1 MASHTETYGGKR
13 SWLFET
19 ASYVIVN
26 FYHIVTKISTYYSFS
41 LFVQL
46 YQQSLKLGK
55 FASFRV
61 CSLCLNCTIIVILK
75 IADMSYNN
83 SFDHIFSPNLYYY
96 FEDHFLISDV
106 AINLIRRF
114 IMQQGIVIL
123 FCFSLSWSLHTL
135 LSKLVILHL
144 WLLNIV
150 MLTLLQIVW
159 VYFQVDF
166 FQFSLLPHY

>member
-41 LFVQL
+41 LFVKL

-83 SFDHIFSPNLYYY
+83 SFDHIFSPNLYT
-96 FEDHFLISDV
+96 FKDHFLISDV
-106 AINLIRRF
+106 TTNLICRF
-114 IMQQGIVIL
+114 VTQQCIAI
-123 FCFSLSWSLHTL
+123 FFYSSLSWSLHIL
-135 LSKLVILHL
+135 LNKLVIYICDH
-144 WLLNIV
+144 
-150 MLTLLQIVW
+150 
-159 VYFQVDF
+159 
-166 FQFSLLPHY
+166 

>member
-41 LFVQL
+41 LFVKL

-83 SFDHIFSPNLYYY
+83 SFVTFFLPTFIIFLRII
-96 FEDHFLISDV
+96 FLISDV

-114 IMQQGIVIL
+114 IMQQGTAIL

-159 VYFQVDF
+159 VLFSGRF
-166 FQFSLLPHY
+166 FPV